1 MIEIT
6 RQAAQSISGI
16 KFTAKDD
23 GKTIGRAYLYLL
35 KNDLHEQ
42 PFGFLEDVFVEEAFR
57 GHGIG
62 SKLVEAV
69 IAEAKTQGCY
79 KLICTARQTKP
90 EVHAFYEKFGFN
102 KWGSEF
108 RMDM

>member
-1 MIEIT
+1 MDIKKQQIN
-6 RQAAQSISGI
+6 ASGI
-16 KFTAKDD
+16 KIL
-23 GKTIGRAYLYLL
+23 GVENSKTVGRAFLYLL

-57 GHGIG
+57 GRGIG

-69 IAEAKTQGCY
+69 IAEAKSQGCY
-79 KLICTARQTKP
+79 KLICTAGQSKP
-90 EVHAFYEKFGFN
+90 AIHAFYEKFGFN